1 MHKEKIPPSSTE
13 STSSATLP
21 IGSEAGALLNN
32 EISVKRPERRST
44 CYNLI
49 DLVPQQGKVHLI
61 LQGVIKILRGGSESF
76 WTPEREALKAILR
89 WEGGS

>member
-1 MHKEKIPPSSTE
+1 MTMTMHKEKIPPSSTE

-44 CYNLI
+44 CYNFI
-49 DLVPQQGKVHLI
+49 DLVPQEGKVHLI
-61 LQGVIKILRGGSESF
+61 
-76 WTPEREALKAILR
+76 
-89 WEGGS
+89 